1 MLTIYEKIINN
12 FQKSYGVQKFTHD
25 TEKRYQSHVT
35 PLKHM
40 LLNNIIL
47 RNFRNY
53 VDCEVS
59 FSKPVNLIIGGNAQ
73 GKTSLLEAIYF
84 LCTAESHRATRDGEL
99 IRHNE
104 MGFYLKGTLG
114 TNNND
119 MMSLEAT
126 KRTRGQFKLKKNGV
140 LQTKRSE
147 WIGQFNAVLFSP
159 ESLVLVKGGPAERRR
174 FLDLLISQID
184 SIYLKNLQ
192 EYRLVLR
199 QRNELLKQIRTTLV
213 DAAQL
218 DAWDKLLIAH
228 GTAIIIKRLEI
239 FYQLK
244 DYAMQNHQKLTG
256 GKESIALTYCSSLVR
271 SNMSRHNAHST
282 TDKDTGKLEEPEI
295 GYLQTKTET
304 EIEKDFDAALNAS
317 RGADLQRG
325 TTLVGPHRDD
335 FLIELENASATP
347 SPDPESENCLK
358 VAGAE
363 ETEIDAEQSESQN
376 PFPISEIGTFR
387 EGARAYGSQGQQRT
401 IALALK
407 LAELELI
414 RAITGQ
420 DPIVLLDDVTSELDY
435 KRTEYLLNVL
445 QNLSAQTFITAT
457 HAEPL
462 VHHLNQPNVLT
473 VENAQIDQA
482 SKVILNDE

>member
-1 MLTIYEKIINN
+1 
-12 FQKSYGVQKFTHD
+12 
-25 TEKRYQSHVT
+25 
-35 PLKHM
+35 M
-40 LLNNIIL
+40 LLNTIVL

-53 VDCEVS
+53 IDCEIS

-104 MGFYLKGTLG
+104 AGFYLRGTLG
-114 TNNND
+114 NSRND
-119 MMSLEAT
+119 VMSLEAT
-126 KRTRGQFKLKKNGV
+126 KRARGQFKLKKNGV

-192 EYRLVLR
+192 EYKLILR
-199 QRNELLKQIRTTLV
+199 QRNELLKQIRTTLA
-213 DAAQL
+213 DAVQL
-218 DAWDKLLIAH
+218 DVWDKLLVAH
-228 GTAIIIKRLEI
+228 GTAVIIKRLEI
-239 FYQLK
+239 FHELK
-244 DYAMQNHQKLTG
+244 VYAMQNHQKLTG
-256 GKESIALTYCSSLVR
+256 GKESLALTYCSALVR
-271 SNMSRHNAHST
+271 NNTSMHNTHNT
-282 TDKDTGKLEEPEI
+282 EHEDTQNPINTSEI
-295 GYLQTKTET
+295 GFLETKTEA
-304 EIEKDFDAALNAS
+304 EIAAQFDTTLNAS

-335 FLIELENASATP
+335 FLIELENTLGTSNF
-347 SPDPESENCLK
+347 DPENENCPE
-358 VAGAE
+358 A
-363 ETEIDAEQSESQN
+363 TDAEKEEAN
-376 PFPISEIGTFR
+376 YVVKPEIETFR

-414 RAITGQ
+414 RAVTGQ

-435 KRTEYLLNVL
+435 KRTKYLLNVL

-457 HAEPL
+457 HAEPIVQYL
-462 VHHLNQPNVLT
+462 KHPNVLT
-473 VENAQIDQA
+473 VEDAQ
-482 SKVILNDE
+482 VIAPSV

>member
-1 MLTIYEKIINN
+1 
-12 FQKSYGVQKFTHD
+12 
-25 TEKRYQSHVT
+25 
-35 PLKHM
+35 M
-40 LLNNIIL
+40 LLNNIVL

-104 MGFYLKGTLG
+104 AGFYLRGTLG
-114 TNNND
+114 NSSND
-119 MMSLEAT
+119 VMSLEAM

-184 SIYLKNLQ
+184 STYLKNLQ
-192 EYRLVLR
+192 KYRLVLR
-199 QRNELLKQIRTTLV
+199 QRNELLKQIRTTFV
-213 DAAQL
+213 DAVQL
-218 DAWDKLLIAH
+218 DVWDKLLIAH
-228 GTAIIIKRLEI
+228 GAAIIIKRLEI
-239 FYQLK
+239 FHQLK
-244 DYAMQNHQKLTG
+244 AYAMQNHQKLTG
-256 GKESIALTYCSSLVR
+256 GKENLALTYCSTLVG
-271 SNMSRHNAHST
+271 N
-282 TDKDTGKLEEPEI
+282 K
-295 GYLQTKTET
+295 TKTET
-304 EIEKDFDAALNAS
+304 EIAKDFDVALNAS

-335 FLIELENASATP
+335 FLIELENA
-347 SPDPESENCLK
+347 E
-358 VAGAE
+358 
-363 ETEIDAEQSESQN
+363 
-376 PFPISEIGTFR
+376 
-387 EGARAYGSQGQQRT
+387 ARTYGSQGQQRT

-414 RAITGQ
+414 RTVTGQ

-473 VENAQIDQA
+473 VENAQINHTPETNF
-482 SKVILNDE
+482 K

>member
-1 MLTIYEKIINN
+1 
-12 FQKSYGVQKFTHD
+12 
-25 TEKRYQSHVT
+25 
-35 PLKHM
+35 M
-40 LLNNIIL
+40 LLNNIVL

-53 VDCEVS
+53 VNCEVS
-59 FSKPVNLIIGGNAQ
+59 FSTPVNLIIGGNAQ

-104 MGFYLKGTLG
+104 AGFYLRGTLG
-114 TNNND
+114 NSRD
-119 MMSLEAT
+119 DVMSLEAT
-126 KRTRGQFKLKKNGV
+126 KRARGQFKLKKNGV

-159 ESLVLVKGGPAERRR
+159 ESLILVKGGPAERRR

-192 EYRLVLR
+192 KYRLVLR
-199 QRNELLKQIRTTLV
+199 QRNELLKQIRTTLA
-213 DAAQL
+213 DAVQL
-218 DAWDKLLIAH
+218 DAWDKLLVAH
-228 GTAIIIKRLEI
+228 GTAVIIKRLEI
-239 FYQLK
+239 FHELK
-244 DYAMQNHQKLTG
+244 AYATQNHQKLTG
-256 GKESIALTYCSSLVR
+256 GKESLALTYCSALVR
-271 SNMSRHNAHST
+271 NNTSRRNTQNTA
-282 TDKDTGKLEEPEI
+282 DEDTENPVDASEI
-295 GYLQTKTET
+295 GALDTKTET
-304 EIEKDFDAALNAS
+304 EIADQFDATLTAS

-335 FLIELENASATP
+335 FLIELENASGTP
-347 SPDPESENCLK
+347 SFDSESENCSE
-358 VAGAE
+358 VTNAE
-363 ETEIDAEQSESQN
+363 EAEKEKMDSVAK
-376 PFPISEIGTFR
+376 PEIGTFR

-414 RAITGQ
+414 RAVTGQ

-435 KRTEYLLNVL
+435 KRTEHLLNVL

-473 VENAQIDQA
+473 VENAP
-482 SKVILNDE
+482 N

>member
-1 MLTIYEKIINN
+1 
-12 FQKSYGVQKFTHD
+12 
-25 TEKRYQSHVT
+25 
-35 PLKHM
+35 M
-40 LLNNIIL
+40 LLNNIVL

-104 MGFYLKGTLG
+104 TGFYLQGTLG
-114 TNNND
+114 NSSND
-119 MMSLEAT
+119 VMSLEVM
-126 KRTRGQFKLKKNGV
+126 KRARGQFKLKKNGV

-159 ESLVLVKGGPAERRR
+159 ESLVLVKGGPSERRR

-184 SIYLKNLQ
+184 NTYLKNLQ
-192 EYRLVLR
+192 KYRLVLR
-199 QRNELLKQIRTTLV
+199 QRNELLKQIRTTLA
-213 DAAQL
+213 DAVQL
-218 DAWDKLLIAH
+218 DAWDKLLVAP

-239 FYQLK
+239 FHELK
-244 DYAMQNHQKLTG
+244 VYAMQNHQKLTG
-256 GKESIALTYCSSLVR
+256 GKEGLVLTYCSASVR
-271 SNMSRHNAHST
+271 EHNTQNTEEEDAENPIDASEA
-282 TDKDTGKLEEPEI
+282 GFLE
-295 GYLQTKTET
+295 TKTAT
-304 EIEKDFDAALNAS
+304 EIAEHFDATLKAS

-335 FLIELENASATP
+335 FLIELENAFGISGF
-347 SPDPESENCLK
+347 DPESESGSEATD
-358 VAGAE
+358 AGKE
-363 ETEIDAEQSESQN
+363 EMDHEELQN
-376 PFPISEIGTFR
+376 PFAESEIGAFR

-414 RAITGQ
+414 RAVTGQ

-462 VHHLNQPNVLT
+462 VQHLNQPNVLT
-473 VENAQIDQA
+473 VENAQ
-482 SKVILNDE
+482 VIALTT

>member
-1 MLTIYEKIINN
+1 
-12 FQKSYGVQKFTHD
+12 
-25 TEKRYQSHVT
+25 
-35 PLKHM
+35 M
-40 LLNNIIL
+40 LLNNIVL

-59 FSKPVNLIIGGNAQ
+59 FSKPINLIIGGNAQ

-104 MGFYLKGTLG
+104 AGFYLKGTLG
-114 TNNND
+114 NNND
-119 MMSLEAT
+119 DVMSLEAT
-126 KRTRGQFKLKKNGV
+126 KHARGQFKLKKDGV
-140 LQTKRSE
+140 LQVKRSE

-159 ESLVLVKGGPAERRR
+159 ESLILVKGGPAERRR

-192 EYRLVLR
+192 KYRLVLR
-199 QRNELLKQIRTTLV
+199 QRNELLKQIRTTLA
-213 DAAQL
+213 DTSQL
-218 DAWDKLLIAH
+218 DVWDKLLIAH
-228 GTAIIIKRLEI
+228 GTAIIIKRFEI
-239 FYQLK
+239 FHQLK
-244 DYAMQNHQKLTG
+244 VYARQNHQQLTG
-256 GKESIALTYCSSLVR
+256 GKESIALTYCSASVR
-271 SNMSRHNAHST
+271 SNTLMPRNAHNTS
-282 TDKDTGKLEEPEI
+282 DEDTENLADGSEI
-295 GYLQTKTET
+295 GCLETKTET
-304 EIEKDFDAALNAS
+304 EIETDFDAALNAS

-335 FLIELENASATP
+335 FLIELENAPAIHSTG
-347 SPDPESENCLK
+347 SESENRLE
-358 VAGAE
+358 VPD
-363 ETEIDAEQSESQN
+363 TENTEQSERQN
-376 PFPISEIGTFR
+376 LLPRSEIGTFR

-414 RAITGQ
+414 RTVTGQ

-462 VHHLNQPNVLT
+462 MRHLNQPNVLT
-473 VENAQIDQA
+473 VENAQINQV
-482 SKVILNDE
+482 SETNS

>member
-1 MLTIYEKIINN
+1 
-12 FQKSYGVQKFTHD
+12 
-25 TEKRYQSHVT
+25 
-35 PLKHM
+35 M
-40 LLNNIIL
+40 LLNNIVL

-53 VDCEVS
+53 IDCEVS

-104 MGFYLKGTLG
+104 AGFYLRGTLG
-114 TNNND
+114 NSSND
-119 MMSLEAT
+119 VISLEAM
-126 KRTRGQFKLKKNGV
+126 KLARGQFKLKKNGV

-192 EYRLVLR
+192 KYRLVLR
-199 QRNELLKQIRTTLV
+199 QRNELLKQIRTTLA
-213 DAAQL
+213 DAVQL
-218 DAWDKLLIAH
+218 DVWDKLLVAH

-239 FYQLK
+239 FHQLK
-244 DYAMQNHQKLTG
+244 VYAMQNHQKLTG
-256 GKESIALTYCSSLVR
+256 GEESLALTYCSALIRNNTS
-271 SNMSRHNAHST
+271 MHNTHNT
-282 TDKDTGKLEEPEI
+282 EDGDTENPIDESEI
-295 GYLQTKTET
+295 GFLETKTET
-304 EIEKDFDAALNAS
+304 EIAEHFDVTLNAS

-335 FLIELENASATP
+335 FLIELENAFGTS
-347 SPDPESENCLK
+347 SFDPESGSHSE
-358 VAGAE
+358 A
-363 ETEIDAEQSESQN
+363 TDASQS
-376 PFPISEIGTFR
+376 PFARSEIGTFR

-414 RAITGQ
+414 RAVTEQ
-420 DPIVLLDDVTSELDY
+420 DPIVLLDDVASELDY

-462 VHHLNQPNVLT
+462 VQHLNQPNVLT
-473 VENAQIDQA
+473 VENAEINHA
-482 SKVILNDE
+482 PETNFK

>member
-1 MLTIYEKIINN
+1 
-12 FQKSYGVQKFTHD
+12 
-25 TEKRYQSHVT
+25 
-35 PLKHM
+35 M
-40 LLNNIIL
+40 LLNNIVL

-53 VDCEVS
+53 IDCEVN

-104 MGFYLKGTLG
+104 AGFYLRGTLKNG
-114 TNNND
+114 SND
-119 MMSLEAT
+119 VMSLEAM
-126 KRTRGQFKLKKNGV
+126 KRARGQFKLKKNGV
-140 LQTKRSE
+140 LQTRRSE

-159 ESLVLVKGGPAERRR
+159 ESLVLVKGGPVERRR

-184 SIYLKNLQ
+184 SGYLKNLQ

-199 QRNELLKQIRTTLV
+199 QRNELLKQIRTALA
-213 DAAQL
+213 DAIQL
-218 DAWDKLLIAH
+218 DVWDKFLIAH

-239 FYQLK
+239 FHELK
-244 DYAMQNHQKLTG
+244 TYAMQNHQKLTG
-256 GKESIALTYCSSLVR
+256 GQESLALTYR
-271 SNMSRHNAHST
+271 SALARNDTSRHNIADENTENSIEESEL
-282 TDKDTGKLEEPEI
+282 GFLE
-295 GYLQTKTET
+295 TKTDT
-304 EIEKDFDAALNAS
+304 EIAKHFDAALNAS
-317 RGADLQRG
+317 RRADLQRG

-335 FLIELENASATP
+335 FLIELENAPGTYSI
-347 SPDPESENCLK
+347 DFKSEDRSEALDMEK
-358 VAGAE
+358 GEMAHE
-363 ETEIDAEQSESQN
+363 PSESQN
-376 PFPISEIGTFR
+376 SLPKSEIGNFR
-387 EGARAYGSQGQQRT
+387 EVARAYGSQGQQRT

-414 RAITGQ
+414 RAVTGRN
-420 DPIVLLDDVTSELDY
+420 PIVLLDDVTSELDY
-435 KRTEYLLNVL
+435 NRTEYLLNVL

-473 VENAQIDQA
+473 VENAQINNVPA
-482 SKVILNDE
+482 TNFK

>member
-1 MLTIYEKIINN
+1 
-12 FQKSYGVQKFTHD
+12 
-25 TEKRYQSHVT
+25 
-35 PLKHM
+35 M
-40 LLNNIIL
+40 LLNNIVL

-53 VDCEVS
+53 IDCEVS
-59 FSKPVNLIIGGNAQ
+59 FSEPVNLIIGGNAQ

-104 MGFYLKGTLG
+104 AGFYLRGTLG
-114 TNNND
+114 NSSD
-119 MMSLEAT
+119 DVMSLEAT
-126 KRTRGQFKLKKNGV
+126 KRARGQFKLKKNGV

-159 ESLVLVKGGPAERRR
+159 ESLVLVKGGPSERRR

-192 EYRLVLR
+192 EYRLILR
-199 QRNELLKQIRTTLV
+199 QRNELLKQIRTTSADGV
-213 DAAQL
+213 QL
-218 DAWDKLLIAH
+218 DAWDKLLVEH

-239 FYQLK
+239 FHPLK
-244 DYAMQNHQKLTG
+244 TYTMQNHQKLTG
-256 GKESIALTYCSSLVR
+256 GKESLALTYCSALVR
-271 SNMSRHNAHST
+271 DNTSMHNTHHT
-282 TDKDTGKLEEPEI
+282 EDEDTENPIDEAEI
-295 GYLQTKTET
+295 GVLETKTET
-304 EIEKDFDAALNAS
+304 EIAEHFKATLNAS

-335 FLIELENASATP
+335 FLIELENAAGISNFDPGAANAEKEGI
-347 SPDPESENCLK
+347 DPE
-358 VAGAE
+358 
-363 ETEIDAEQSESQN
+363 ESQSQN
-376 PFPISEIGTFR
+376 LSIGTFR

-414 RAITGQ
+414 RTVTGQ
-420 DPIVLLDDVTSELDY
+420 NPIVLLDDVTSELDY

-445 QNLSAQTFITAT
+445 QSLSAQTFITAT

-462 VHHLNQPNVLT
+462 VRHLNQPNVLT
-473 VENAQIDQA
+473 VENAQINHTPDVKQ
-482 SKVILNDE
+482 

>member
-1 MLTIYEKIINN
+1 
-12 FQKSYGVQKFTHD
+12 
-25 TEKRYQSHVT
+25 
-35 PLKHM
+35 M
-40 LLNNIIL
+40 LLNKIVL

-53 VDCEVS
+53 INCEVN

-104 MGFYLKGTLG
+104 AGFYLRGTLRNG
-114 TNNND
+114 SND
-119 MMSLEAT
+119 VMSLEAM
-126 KRTRGQFKLKKNGV
+126 KRARGQFKLKKNGV
-140 LQTKRSE
+140 LQTRRSE

-184 SIYLKNLQ
+184 SDYLKNLQ
-192 EYRLVLR
+192 KYRLVLR
-199 QRNELLKQIRTTLV
+199 QRNELLKQIRTTL
-213 DAAQL
+213 ANAIQL
-218 DAWDKLLIAH
+218 DVWDKFLIEH

-239 FYQLK
+239 FHELK
-244 DYAMQNHQKLTG
+244 TYAIQNHQKLTG
-256 GKESIALTYCSSLVR
+256 GQENLALTYR
-271 SNMSRHNAHST
+271 SALARNDTSMHNTEDENTENSIEESEL
-282 TDKDTGKLEEPEI
+282 GFLE
-295 GYLQTKTET
+295 TKTDT
-304 EIEKDFDAALNAS
+304 EIAKHFDAALNAS
-317 RGADLQRG
+317 RSADLQRG
-325 TTLVGPHRDD
+325 TTLIGPHRDD
-335 FLIELENASATP
+335 FLIELENAPGTYSL
-347 SPDPESENCLK
+347 DFKSENRPEALDIAK
-358 VAGAE
+358 E
-363 ETEIDAEQSESQN
+363 EMEYEPSESQN
-376 PFPISEIGTFR
+376 SLPKSEIGTFR

-414 RAITGQ
+414 RAVTGQ

-435 KRTEYLLNVL
+435 NRTEYLLNVL

-473 VENAQIDQA
+473 VENAQINHVPETNF
-482 SKVILNDE
+482 K

>member
-1 MLTIYEKIINN
+1 
-12 FQKSYGVQKFTHD
+12 
-25 TEKRYQSHVT
+25 
-35 PLKHM
+35 M

-104 MGFYLKGTLG
+104 AGFYLKGTLG
-114 TNNND
+114 NSSND
-119 MMSLEAT
+119 MMSLEAM
-126 KRTRGQFKLKKNGV
+126 KRARGQFKLKKNGV
-140 LQTKRSE
+140 LQTRRSE

-184 SIYLKNLQ
+184 NSYLKNLQ
-192 EYRLVLR
+192 KYRLVLK
-199 QRNELLKQIRTTLV
+199 QRNELLKQIRMTLA

-228 GTAIIIKRLEI
+228 GTAVIIKRLEI
-239 FYQLK
+239 FHQLET
-244 DYAMQNHQKLTG
+244 YAMQNHQKLTG
-256 GKESIALTYCSSLVR
+256 GQESLALTYCSALMR
-271 SNMSRHNAHST
+271 NNMSMHNTYNREENTENNSIDASEVES
-282 TDKDTGKLEEPEI
+282 LE
-295 GYLQTKTET
+295 TET
-304 EIEKDFDAALNAS
+304 EVEITKHFDAALNAS

-335 FLIELENASATP
+335 FLIELENTSGMFKF
-347 SPDPESENCLK
+347 DPESENCAESTDTEK
-358 VAGAE
+358 E
-363 ETEIDAEQSESQN
+363 ETNHEALQSRDSL
-376 PFPISEIGTFR
+376 PKSETGIFR

-414 RAITGQ
+414 RFVTGQ

-435 KRTEYLLNVL
+435 NRTAYLLKVL
-445 QNLSAQTFITAT
+445 QDLSTQTFITAT

-473 VENAQIDQA
+473 VENAQISHA
-482 SKVILNDE
+482 SEVDFTGSQ

>member
-1 MLTIYEKIINN
+1 
-12 FQKSYGVQKFTHD
+12 
-25 TEKRYQSHVT
+25 
-35 PLKHM
+35 M
-40 LLNNIIL
+40 LLNNIVL

-104 MGFYLKGTLG
+104 TGFYLKGTLG
-114 TNNND
+114 NSSND
-119 MMSLEAT
+119 VMSLEVM
-126 KRTRGQFKLKKNGV
+126 KRARGQFKLKKNGV

-159 ESLVLVKGGPAERRR
+159 ESLVLVKGGPSERRR

-184 SIYLKNLQ
+184 NTYLKNLQ
-192 EYRLVLR
+192 KYRLVLR
-199 QRNELLKQIRTTLV
+199 QRNELLKQIRTTLANAV
-213 DAAQL
+213 QL
-218 DAWDKLLIAH
+218 DVWDKLLVAP

-239 FYQLK
+239 FHELK
-244 DYAMQNHQKLTG
+244 VYAMQNHQKLTG
-256 GKESIALTYCSSLVR
+256 GKEGLVLTYCSASVR
-271 SNMSRHNAHST
+271 DNTSMHNTQNTEGEDAENPIDASEV
-282 TDKDTGKLEEPEI
+282 GFLE
-295 GYLQTKTET
+295 TKTET
-304 EIEKDFDAALNAS
+304 EIAEHFDATLKAS

-335 FLIELENASATP
+335 FLIELENAFGISGF
-347 SPDPESENCLK
+347 DPESENGSK
-358 VAGAE
+358 ATDAGKE
-363 ETEIDAEQSESQN
+363 EVDHEELQN
-376 PFPISEIGTFR
+376 PFAESEIGAFR

-414 RAITGQ
+414 RAVTGQ

-462 VHHLNQPNVLT
+462 VQHLNQPNVLT
-473 VENAQIDQA
+473 VENAQ
-482 SKVILNDE
+482 VIALTT

>member
-1 MLTIYEKIINN
+1 
-12 FQKSYGVQKFTHD
+12 
-25 TEKRYQSHVT
+25 
-35 PLKHM
+35 M
-40 LLNNIIL
+40 LLNNIVL

-53 VDCEVS
+53 TDCEVS
-59 FSKPVNLIIGGNAQ
+59 FAKPVNLIIGGNAQ

-104 MGFYLKGTLG
+104 AGFYLKGTLG
-114 TNNND
+114 NNNND
-119 MMSLEAT
+119 VMLLEAT
-126 KRTRGQFKLKKNGV
+126 KRARGQFKLKKNGV

-159 ESLVLVKGGPAERRR
+159 ESLILVKGGPAERRR

-184 SIYLKNLQ
+184 STYLKNLQ
-192 EYRLVLR
+192 KYRLVLR

-213 DAAQL
+213 DAGQL
-218 DAWDKLLIAH
+218 DVWDKLLIAH
-228 GTAIIIKRLEI
+228 GTAIIIKRSEI
-239 FYQLK
+239 FHQLK
-244 DYAMQNHQKLTG
+244 TYAMQNHQKLTG
-256 GKESIALTYCSSLVR
+256 GKESIALTYCSALVR
-271 SNMSRHNAHST
+271 GNTSMHHNARNT
-282 TDKDTGKLEEPEI
+282 ADEDTENLTDGSEI
-295 GYLQTKTET
+295 GFLEAKTET

-335 FLIELENASATP
+335 FLIELENASAIPNTE
-347 SPDPESENCLK
+347 SESENCLGVPDDEK
-358 VAGAE
+358 E
-363 ETEIDAEQSESQN
+363 EQVESQSL
-376 PFPISEIGTFR
+376 PLRSEIGTFR

-414 RAITGQ
+414 RTVTGQ

-462 VHHLNQPNVLT
+462 VRHLNQPNVLT
-473 VENAQIDQA
+473 VENAQINEA
-482 SKVILNDE
+482 PETNFK

>member
-1 MLTIYEKIINN
+1 
-12 FQKSYGVQKFTHD
+12 
-25 TEKRYQSHVT
+25 
-35 PLKHM
+35 M
-40 LLNNIIL
+40 LLNNIVL

-104 MGFYLKGTLG
+104 AGFYLRGTLG
-114 TNNND
+114 NSSND
-119 MMSLEAT
+119 VMSLEAM

-184 SIYLKNLQ
+184 STYLKNLQ
-192 EYRLVLR
+192 KYRLVLR
-199 QRNELLKQIRTTLV
+199 QRNELLKQIRTTFV
-213 DAAQL
+213 DAVQL
-218 DAWDKLLIAH
+218 DVWDKLLIAH

-239 FYQLK
+239 FHELK
-244 DYAMQNHQKLTG
+244 TYAMQNHQKLTG
-256 GKESIALTYCSSLVR
+256 GKENLALTYCSASMR
-271 SNMSRHNAHST
+271 NTH
-282 TDKDTGKLEEPEI
+282 DTEDENSENPIEESEI
-295 GYLQTKTET
+295 GFLETKTET
-304 EIEKDFDAALNAS
+304 KIAKDFDVALNAS

-335 FLIELENASATP
+335 FLIELENASGT
-347 SPDPESENCLK
+347 SSLDFESENGLEATDAAK
-358 VAGAE
+358 E
-363 ETEIDAEQSESQN
+363 EIDPAASKSQN
-376 PFPISEIGTFR
+376 PLPKSEIGTFR

-414 RAITGQ
+414 RAVTGQ

-435 KRTEYLLNVL
+435 KRTGYLLNVL

-473 VENAQIDQA
+473 VENAEINHTPEINF
-482 SKVILNDE
+482 K

>member
-1 MLTIYEKIINN
+1 
-12 FQKSYGVQKFTHD
+12 
-25 TEKRYQSHVT
+25 
-35 PLKHM
+35 M
-40 LLNNIIL
+40 LLNNIVL

-53 VDCEVS
+53 IDCEVS
-59 FSKPVNLIIGGNAQ
+59 FSTPVNLIIGGNAQ

-84 LCTAESHRATRDGEL
+84 LCTAESHRSTRDGEL

-104 MGFYLKGTLG
+104 SGFYLKGTLG
-114 TNNND
+114 NSSND
-119 MMSLEAT
+119 VMSLEAT

-192 EYRLVLR
+192 EYKLVLR
-199 QRNELLKQIRTTLV
+199 QRNELLKQIRTTLA
-213 DAAQL
+213 DAVQL
-218 DAWDKLLIAH
+218 DVWDKLLVAH

-239 FYQLK
+239 FHELK
-244 DYAMQNHQKLTG
+244 VYAMQNHQKLTG
-256 GKESIALTYCSSLVR
+256 GKESLALTYNTST
-271 SNMSRHNAHST
+271 HNT
-282 TDKDTGKLEEPEI
+282 QNTGDKDTENSIDESETGFLE
-295 GYLQTKTET
+295 TKTAT
-304 EIEKDFDAALNAS
+304 EIAAQFDATLKGS

-335 FLIELENASATP
+335 FLIELENAPRTSNF
-347 SPDPESENCLK
+347 DPESEDCSE
-358 VAGAE
+358 VM
-363 ETEIDAEQSESQN
+363 DAEKDEKEEMDVAK
-376 PFPISEIGTFR
+376 SEIGVFR

-414 RAITGQ
+414 RAVTGQ

-457 HAEPL
+457 RAEPL
-462 VHHLNQPNVLT
+462 VQHLKQPNVLT
-473 VENAQIDQA
+473 VEDAQ
-482 SKVILNDE
+482 VIAPTT